1 VVEMHNITVN
11 LSQNSYMIKI
21 GTGILAQTG
30 DSLRSLGMRNK
41 AVIVTNPLVK
51 NLYGDGLNTHLMK
64 AGFKTAVLEVP
75 DGEEYKSL
83 EQAGRLFD
91 RMSEFGAERST
102 PVIALGGGVIGDLT
116 GFVAAT
122 YMRGIPLIQLPTTLL
137 AQVDSSIGGKTAVNH
152 GKLKNMI
159 GAFYQPKIVLTD
171 ISTLKTL
178 SQAEVVNGLAE
189 VIKYGIISDRG
200 LFQLIA
206 DNIEKL
212 KLTDMAVTEEV
223 VARCMDVKA
232 RVVEKDERDEGWR
245 NILNYGHTIGHA
257 VETVSDFKIKHGHG
271 VAIGMVGAGMI
282 AQRAGLLSASEL
294 ERIISLI
301 TAAGLPIKI
310 PDLDIELIMQAMRHD
325 KKKIEGKIRFILPQH
340 IGEVLI
346 RDDISMT
353 LVQEVLRDLGK

>member
-1 VVEMHNITVN
+1 MQNIKVN
-11 LSQNSYMIKI
+11 LSRNSYMIKI
-21 GTGILAQTG
+21 GAGILDQID

-64 AGFKTAVLEVP
+64 AGLETTVLEVP

-83 EQAGRLFD
+83 EQTGRLFD

-159 GAFYQPKIVLTD
+159 GAFYQPKIVLAD

-178 SQAEVVNGLAE
+178 SEAEVVNGLAE

-200 LFQLIA
+200 LFQLIE

-212 KLTDMAVTEEV
+212 KLTHMDVTEEV
-223 VARCMDVKA
+223 VARCVDVKA

-282 AQRAGLLSASEL
+282 AQRVGLLSAFEL
-294 ERIISLI
+294 ERIRSLI
-301 TAAGLPIKI
+301 IVAGLPIKI
-310 PDLDIELIMQAMRHD
+310 PDLDIEQIMQAMRHD
-325 KKKIEGKIRFILPQH
+325 KKKIEGKIRFILPRN

-346 RDDISMT
+346 RDDIST
-353 LVQEVLRDLGK
+353 ILVQEVLRDLGK